1 MQNQLYL
8 QVLRRSQSEGPH
20 QRAGGPGGGGVA
32 ACEPGPMAA
41 WVHGRRRHVTEQQ
54 RPEHWLVSAPAVRL
68 DHPPQKKTHKINPT
82 KKNQHLLLYLYI
94 HHLKHYNRICSPV
107 YS

>member
-20 QRAGGPGGGGVA
+20 QRAGGPSGGGAGGVA
-32 ACEPGPMAA
+32 ANEPGPMAA

-54 RPEHWLVSAPAVRL
+54 RPEHWLVPAVRFNNTNISPPKKKIIIIITKTL
-68 DHPPQKKTHKINPT
+68 TVFIQTHPFDSH
-82 KKNQHLLLYLYI
+82 
-94 HHLKHYNRICSPV
+94 
-107 YS
+107 

>member
-20 QRAGGPGGGGVA
+20 QRAGGPSGGGGAGGVA
-32 ACEPGPMAA
+32 AYEPGPMAA

-54 RPEHWLVSAPAVRL
+54 RPEHWLVPAVRL
-68 DHPPQKKTHKINPT
+68 NNTNISPHQKNN
-82 KKNQHLLLYLYI
+82 KKKPYLF
-94 HHLKHYNRICSPV
+94 KHTF
-107 YS
+107 

>member
-1 MQNQLYL
+1 MNEKSRVQKKIPTMQNQLYL

-20 QRAGGPGGGGVA
+20 QRAGGPGGAGGVA

-41 WVHGRRRHVTEQQ
+41 WVHGRRRHVTDQQ

-68 DHPPQKKTHKINPT
+68 NNIPSANTNTTQI
-82 KKNQHLLLYLYI
+82 
-94 HHLKHYNRICSPV
+94 
-107 YS
+107 

>member
-20 QRAGGPGGGGVA
+20 QRAGPGAGGVA
-32 ACEPGPMAA
+32 AFEPGPMAA

-54 RPEHWLVSAPAVRL
+54 RPEHWLVPAVR
-68 DHPPQKKTHKINPT
+68 HPPTHHQLNNNNNINFIT
-82 KKNQHLLLYLYI
+82 LI
-94 HHLKHYNRICSPV
+94 H
-107 YS
+107 

>member
-20 QRAGGPGGGGVA
+20 QRAGGAGPGGAQGGVA

-54 RPEHWLVSAPAVRL
+54 RPEHWLVPAVRL
-68 DHPPQKKTHKINPT
+68 E
-82 KKNQHLLLYLYI
+82 QHI
-94 HHLKHYNRICSPV
+94 QIPSTNTI
-107 YS
+107 

>member
-20 QRAGGPGGGGVA
+20 QRAGGPSGGGGGAGGVA
-32 ACEPGPMAA
+32 AYEPGPMAA

-54 RPEHWLVSAPAVRL
+54 RPEHWLVPAVRL
-68 DHPPQKKTHKINPT
+68 NKIPTSPSLQNNNNNKKTLTVFI
-82 KKNQHLLLYLYI
+82 
-94 HHLKHYNRICSPV
+94 
-107 YS
+107 

>member
-1 MQNQLYL
+1 MKVKTKPTNQNNLPKPNTSSTMQNQLYL

-20 QRAGGPGGGGVA
+20 QRAGGAGPGGAQGGVA

-54 RPEHWLVSAPAVRL
+54 RPEHWLVPAVRL
-68 DHPPQKKTHKINPT
+68 E
-82 KKNQHLLLYLYI
+82 QHI
-94 HHLKHYNRICSPV
+94 QTPSTNTI
-107 YS
+107 

>member
-20 QRAGGPGGGGVA
+20 PVHGSVGAGVA
-32 ACEPGPMAA
+32 EPGPMAA

-54 RPEHWLVSAPAVRL
+54 RPEHWLVSAPAVR
-68 DHPPQKKTHKINPT
+68 
-82 KKNQHLLLYLYI
+82 
-94 HHLKHYNRICSPV
+94 KHYYQQPIRAPL
-107 YS
+107 